1 MHVKKGVKLQFA
13 ISFLVLMAILLTIG
27 ISWFSSAQALKE
39 SLKDNY
45 LESNQKYANRLSLST
60 SDVLTY
66 MQQNI
71 NSLGKILGH
80 QSFRQAD
87 LDEWRM
93 ANSRH
98 FNSLFITDED
108 GVIQLM
114 SPEIVEFKDKVKV
127 KSGRKI
133 QSDTVKKALSTKKP
147 FISEPYLATSGQ
159 LIMLISA
166 PIFDDENHYRG
177 LIGGTIYLESEGAI
191 SHILNE
197 DTFSDGSYV
206 FVVDRNGHIL
216 YHPDSNRLNEDV
228 SDNKVVQSVLQGKS
242 GSLQITNSKGK
253 EFFAGYAYEDITG
266 WGIVSQ
272 TPTSVINVPLS
283 TLLDKVISQSFPL
296 LLIILLTAWYF
307 TNSLAKPLNTLARFS
322 EAAIAQKKTLDHTQ
336 TLKSK
341 SYIYEVR
348 QLYHHFQNHL
358 NLLNNQLQI
367 DGLTGLVN
375 RRTLDLTLK
384 AWLEK
389 RVPFSVIMIDIDL
402 FKKVNDTYGH
412 LVGDDVL
419 KFLAVIMKET
429 ADDSDICFRYG
440 GEEFGVLVKSADHID
455 AFDLAEQLRLKVCN
469 TLCPTG
475 EFVTISLGISSH
487 QEGDKH
493 PETILK
499 RADDA
504 LYQSKSEGRN
514 KTVVFED
521 KSKYAS

>member
-1 MHVKKGVKLQFA
+1 MRVKKGVKLQYA
-13 ISFLVLMAILLTIG
+13 ISFLVVMAILLTIT
-27 ISWFSSAQALKE
+27 ISWYSSAQALKE
-39 SLKDNY
+39 SLKDSY

-60 SDVLTY
+60 SDVLIY

-80 QSFRQAD
+80 QSFRQTD

-98 FNSLFITDED
+98 FNSLFITDEN
-108 GVIQLM
+108 GVIQLL
-114 SPEIVEFKDKVKV
+114 SPKVVEFKDKVQ
-127 KSGRKI
+127 SGRKI
-133 QSDTVKKALSTKKP
+133 QSDTVKKALSTQKP

-197 DTFSDGSYV
+197 DKFSDGSYV
-206 FVVDRNGHIL
+206 FVVDRTGHIL

-228 SDNKVVQSVLQGKS
+228 SSNKVVQSVLQGKS
-242 GSLQITNSKGK
+242 GSMQITNSKGK
-253 EFFAGYAYEDITG
+253 DFFAGFAYEQKTG

-272 TPTSVINVPLS
+272 TPTSVIDLPLS
-283 TLLDKVISQSFPL
+283 KLLNKVISQSFPL

-322 EAAIAQKKTLDHTQ
+322 EAAIAQKKTTHT
-336 TLKSK
+336 LNSK

-348 QLYHHFQNHL
+348 QLYHHFRNHL

-375 RRTLDLTLK
+375 RRTLDLALK
-384 AWLEK
+384 DWLDQ
-389 RVPFSVIMIDIDL
+389 RVPFSIIMIDIDL
-402 FKKVNDTYGH
+402 FKRVNDTYGH

-419 KFLAVIMKET
+419 KFLALLMKDT
-429 ADDSDICFRYG
+429 ANEDDICFRYG
-440 GEEFGVLVKSADHID
+440 GEEFGILIKSVDPIK
-455 AFDLAEQLRLKVCN
+455 AFEIAEQLRLKVCN
-469 TLCPTG
+469 TICPTG
-475 EFVTISLGISSH
+475 EFITISLGISTY
-487 QEGDKH
+487 QEGEEY

-499 RADDA
+499 RADIA
-504 LYQSKSEGRN
+504 LYQSKTEGRN
-514 KTVVFED
+514 KTLVYD
-521 KSKYAS
+521 DICQYAI